1 MNSSLPL
8 SLALLALAAPVFA
21 QTAAPPSQLPIKQI
35 TVFTSGVSYIERD
48 GTVSGDA
55 VVPLTFHAAQINDL
69 LKSLTLIDSQGQVQP
84 VVYGARDPISRTLQ
98 SFAIDITAP
107 HSIDRHCHS
116 ASSYSEPRKSSRK
129 R

>member
-1 MNSSLPL
+1 MNPSLPL

-55 VVPLTFHAAQINDL
+55 VVPLTF
-69 LKSLTLIDSQGQVQP
+69 
-84 VVYGARDPISRTLQ
+84 RT
-98 SFAIDITAP
+98 A
-107 HSIDRHCHS
+107 
-116 ASSYSEPRKSSRK
+116 
-129 R
+129 